1 MIDPPTIEEIRDA
14 AARLAGPQ
22 AGCDE
27 MRAGSA
33 RVAIHTPLIPLHAFE
48 GRSEI
53 LLKPEIHQP
62 VTSFKIRGVF
72 NAVAALTDEERAAG
86 LSTVSAG
93 NTAQALAWTA
103 QRFGVSA
110 RSIMPDTAPPTK
122 IEAVRRYGGV
132 PILVPVSEVFR
143 FLKEHL
149 WENEPYAFI
158 HPWTNRNVMIGHGT
172 IGLEI
177 IDDLPDVETVFIP
190 VGGGGLMGGVG
201 TALKALKPSVRV
213 VAVEPAGCP
222 AFYES
227 MKQGKPVAVECNT
240 ICDGVAVPYMTEE
253 VFPLLRDIVDRVE
266 LVSEDAVKATIKRLA
281 LGNRM
286 IVEGAGA
293 LSVAAAL
300 AMPEEERDKTVCIV
314 TGGSI
319 DTDKLIAVLTAR

>member
-14 AARLAGPQ
+14 ATRLANI
-22 AGCDE
+22 A
-27 MRAGSA
+27 M
-33 RVAIHTPLIPLHAFE
+33 HTPLVPLHTFD
-48 GRSEI
+48 GRSDI
-53 LLKPEIHQP
+53 LLKLEIHQP

-72 NAVAALTDEERAAG
+72 NAVAALSDEQRAAG

-103 QRFGVSA
+103 RRFGVSA

-122 IEAVRRYGGV
+122 IEAVRRYGGEPV
-132 PILVPVSEVFR
+132 LVPMAEVFR

-149 WENEPYAFI
+149 WEDEPYAFI
-158 HPWTNRNVMIGHGT
+158 HPWTNRNVMIGHAT
-172 IGLEI
+172 MGLEI
-177 IDDLPDVETVFIP
+177 IDDLPDVDTVFIP
-190 VGGGGLMGGVG
+190 VGGGGLMSGVG
-201 TALKALKPSVRV
+201 TALKALRPTSETGLPGSETGLPGVRV

-222 AFYES
+222 SLHES
-227 MKQGKPVAVECNT
+227 LKQGKPASVECNT

-300 AMPEEERDKTVCIV
+300 ATPEKERGKTVCVV

-319 DTDKLIAVLTAR
+319 DTEKLVEILA

>member
-1 MIDPPTIEEIRDA
+1 MIDPPTIEEIREA
-14 AARLAGPQ
+14 ATRLEG
-22 AGCDE
+22 
-27 MRAGSA
+27 
-33 RVAIHTPLIPLHAFE
+33 VAMHTPLVPLHTFD
-48 GRSEI
+48 GPSDI
-53 LLKPEIHQP
+53 LLKLEIHQP
-62 VTSFKIRGVF
+62 VTSFKIRGVY
-72 NAVAALTDEERAAG
+72 NAVAALSDEQRAAG

-103 QRFGVSA
+103 RRFGVSA

-122 IEAVRRYGGV
+122 IEAVRRYGGEPV
-132 PILVPVSEVFR
+132 LVPMSEVFR

-177 IDDLPDVETVFIP
+177 IEDLPDVDTVFIP

-213 VAVEPAGCP
+213 IAVEPAACP
-222 AFYES
+222 ALHES
-227 MKQGKPVAVECNT
+227 LKQGKPASVECNT

-253 VFPLLRDIVDRVE
+253 VFPLLRDIVDHVE

-281 LGNRM
+281 LGNRI

-300 AMPEEERDKTVCIV
+300 ATPANERGKTVCIV

-319 DTDKLIAVLTAR
+319 DTEKLVAILGDQKND

>member
-14 AARLAGPQ
+14 ATRLE
-22 AGCDE
+22 D
-27 MRAGSA
+27 
-33 RVAIHTPLIPLHAFE
+33 VAMHTPLIPLHTFY
-48 GRSEI
+48 GRSDI
-53 LLKPEIHQP
+53 LLKLEIHQP
-62 VTSFKIRGVF
+62 VTSFKIRGVY
-72 NAVAALTDEERAAG
+72 NAVAALSDEQRGAG

-103 QRFGVSA
+103 RRFGVSA

-122 IEAVRRYGGV
+122 IEAVRRYGGE
-132 PILVPVSEVFR
+132 PILVPMSEVFR

-177 IDDLPDVETVFIP
+177 IDDLPDVDTVYIP

-201 TALKALKPSVRV
+201 TALKALKPSVRII
-213 VAVEPAGCP
+213 AVEPAACP
-222 AFYES
+222 ALHES
-227 MKQGKPVAVECNT
+227 LKQGKPASVECNT

-266 LVSEDAVKATIKRLA
+266 LVSEDAVKTTIKRLA

-300 AMPEEERDKTVCIV
+300 ATPANERGKTVCIV

-319 DTDKLIAVLTAR
+319 DTEKLVEILA